1 MAAACESNPYRN
13 PSYSPSLS
21 LPLPPSPSLSLPLPP
36 SPSLSLTHSL
46 VVPSSLRAYEQKQKA
61 LRLFGCRGLARAVQS
76 FLVVCGRR
84 AVTAGVVGAAL
95 ARSHVWRRSLVRLSR
110 ALCPSV
116 AHTPFREVHR
126 PQMGAAATQ
135 HARQGVMS
143 GPVLGIVT
151 RVGPD
156 GSAEILRSFDR
167 CYNNAVK
174 NTGTCVSVGGRS
186 C

>member
-1 MAAACESNPYRN
+1 MNSSDQCSDSLFLCSTPPKRVTRFVVGSRSTSIKRN
-13 PSYSPSLS
+13 QWIGLM
-21 LPLPPSPSLSLPLPP
+21 LRD
-36 SPSLSLTHSL
+36 
-46 VVPSSLRAYEQKQKA
+46 VSLRAYEQKQKA